1 MPEYVRTTPRTRG
14 EWIYRA
20 LLRVYPRE
28 FRDEFEDAM
37 VEFFRD
43 RHAAARSAGRMSV
56 LRLWRLVVLD
66 VLRNALPARIDSVA
80 RAIYRWRDQRQAP
93 RSAPSLSHL
102 RQEDRVFGTVLQDLR
117 FALRGMRRA
126 PGFSLTVLAT
136 LAIGI
141 GASVAIFSVV
151 NGVLLKP
158 LPYPEPQ
165 RILRLQHLET
175 YQTVSEPEF
184 VDYQREA
191 KSVGLL
197 AAYHIAP
204 VTVGGT
210 EGEPERVRA
219 GVVSEDFF
227 AVLGRPMLL
236 GRSFADDENRRGG
249 PSVAVISHGLWA
261 RRFGSDSAI
270 VGKQLLLNDRPRTI
284 IGVVAPRVEFPDAEI
299 SLWVPLKL
307 NYDTLWTR
315 NNHYLFLVGRLAPDA
330 TVERASLEISELA
343 RRFTRDFPDTYFPG
357 KPLLARV
364 APLSNVMVADA
375 QPYIMA
381 LFGAVIFVLLI
392 ACVNVANLMLA
403 RGEARR
409 KELAIRTA
417 MGASRFR
424 VARQAL
430 TESLLFAIGGGVI
443 GLGLALAGVGALRAM
458 APPNVPRV
466 SDIAIDPGVLFFAMV
481 VTLLTGVLFGTA
493 PALRS
498 VRDDAAE
505 SLKEGGKTSS
515 AHARGLGR
523 TRRVLAVSEIAL
535 AVVALSGAGM
545 MLRSLWNMQAIDLGF
560 RPDHVLAVQIAP
572 PQRFVD
578 AEATN
583 LTQRILERV
592 RAIPDVEVAAAVED
606 LPISGGNSSWSIL
619 VDGAP
624 MTSVAEAPT
633 AMPQKVTPG
642 YFDAM
647 RIPVVQGRPFT
658 DADRVDA
665 PLVAVINETMAK
677 DLWSGKNAV
686 GGTLKMLNPD
696 APWVTVVGIVR
707 DVRSQGFLQEVPPT
721 MYFPQA
727 QAGRSAFYVPSL
739 MWIVTR
745 TRGEPG
751 AIAMNVRSIIREIE
765 PTTPV
770 ATVQT
775 MDEAVAAS
783 VASRRFTTSL
793 IAGFALIAL
802 LLAGLGVYGVITYSV
817 NQRQFEM
824 GIRMALG
831 ASRWRVVSQVLG
843 EGLRTGVTGA
853 AVGLVLAVAAT
864 RLLRATFVGVSP
876 GDPLTLVTVTIV
888 LLIVAMAAAYLPAR
902 RASGVDPVRA
912 IRAE

>member
-1 MPEYVRTTPRTRG
+1 V
-14 EWIYRA
+14 YRA
-20 LLRVYPRE
+20 LLRLYPRD
-28 FRDEFEDAM
+28 FRDEFGDAM

-43 RHAAARSAGRMSV
+43 RMATARRGPRAFAT
-56 LRLWRLVVLD
+56 LRLWWLVALD
-66 VLRNALPARIDSVA
+66 LARNALPARIDSAA
-80 RAIYRWRDQRQAP
+80 RVIRMWVVQRQAP
-93 RSAPSLSHL
+93 LSAPSLGQL
-102 RQEDRVFGTVLQDLR
+102 RQEDRVFGTVMQDLR
-117 FALRGMRRA
+117 FALRGMRHA
-126 PGFSLTVLAT
+126 PAFSLTVLAT

-141 GASVAIFSVV
+141 GASVTIFSVV

-165 RILRLQHLET
+165 RIVRLQQLDP
-175 YQTVSEPEF
+175 YSTVSEPEF
-184 VDYQREA
+184 VDYKREA
-191 KSVGLL
+191 KSIGRL
-197 AAYHIAP
+197 AAYRVAP
-204 VTVGGT
+204 VTLGGT

-227 AVLGRPMLL
+227 AALGPRMLL
-236 GRSFADDENRRGG
+236 GRSFTDDENRRGG

-270 VGKQLLLNDRPRTI
+270 VGKQLVLNDRPRTI

-315 NNHYLFLVGRLAPDA
+315 NNHYLSLIGRLAPNA
-330 TVERASLEISELA
+330 TLERASLEVSGLA
-343 RRFTRDFPDTYFPG
+343 RRFTRDYPDTYFPG
-357 KPLLARV
+357 KPLIARV
-364 APLSNVMVADA
+364 APLSNVIVADA
-375 QPYIMA
+375 RPYIMA
-381 LFGAVIFVLLI
+381 LFGAVTFVLLI

-466 SDIAIDPGVLFFAMV
+466 SDIAIDPGVLLFAMA
-481 VTLLTGVLFGTA
+481 VTLLTGVLFGTF

-523 TRRVLAVSEIAL
+523 TRRLLAVSEIAL
-535 AVVALSGAGM
+535 AVVALSGGGI

-560 RPDHVLAVQIAP
+560 RPDHVLAVRIAP
-572 PQRFVD
+572 PQRYVD

-583 LTQRILERV
+583 LTERILERV
-592 RAIPDVEVAAAVED
+592 RAIPDVEFAAAVED
-606 LPISGGNSSWSIL
+606 LPISDGNSDWSIL

-624 MTSVAEAPT
+624 MTSVAGAPS

-642 YFDAM
+642 YFDVM
-647 RIPVVQGRPFT
+647 RIPIVQGRTFT

-677 DLWSGKNAV
+677 RLWPGKNAI
-686 GGTLKMLNPD
+686 GGTVKMLNED
-696 APWVTVVGIVR
+696 APWATVVGIVR
-707 DVRSQGFLQEVPPT
+707 DVRSQGFLQDVPAT

-727 QAGRSAFYVPSL
+727 QAGRSAYYVPSQ
-739 MWIVTR
+739 MWIVAR
-745 TRGEPG
+745 TRAEPG
-751 AIAMNVRSIIREIE
+751 AIAMSVRSIIHELE

-793 IAGFALIAL
+793 IAGFALIAV

-831 ASRWRVVSQVLG
+831 ASRWHVVSQVLG
-843 EGLRTGVTGA
+843 EGLRTGAIGA
-853 AVGLVLAVAAT
+853 GVGLVLAVATT
-864 RLLRATFVGVSP
+864 RLLRAMLVGVTP
-876 GDPLTLVTVTIV
+876 GDPFTLAAVTIV
-888 LLIVAMAAAYLPAR
+888 LLIVALAAAYLPAR

-912 IRAE
+912 IRSE